1 MGSVVWDTMFTT
13 HPSSEA
19 DRIEVLAN
27 DDDGTVTFVTERNE
41 ESTTPPTEW
50 ITIAK
55 GDAVDLNES
64 R

>member
-1 MGSVVWDTMFTT
+1 MSTT

-27 DDDGTVTFVTERNE
+27 DNDGTVTFVADRDE
-41 ESTTPPTEW
+41 ESTAPPTEW